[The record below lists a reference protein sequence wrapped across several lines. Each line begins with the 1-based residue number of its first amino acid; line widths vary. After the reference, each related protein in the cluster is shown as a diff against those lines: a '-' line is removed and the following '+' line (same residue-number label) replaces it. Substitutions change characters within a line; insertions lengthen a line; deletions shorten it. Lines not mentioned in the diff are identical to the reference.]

1 VVATRVQ
8 TVVDGDGHIME
19 DHAAIARYIPKPFD
33 TMYRRG
39 NVFPPLDTLHIATG
53 QSPPAWWR
61 SGDAEA
67 RQVGPRDWVDFLQDL
82 ELKATVLYPTAGLAY
97 GRIVNRDWALGVTRA
112 YNDWLYHTYLQ
123 NDSRFQGMAL
133 IPLQE
138 PAAAIEELRYAV
150 NDLGMCGAMLPS
162 TGLSEPLGAKQFW
175 PVYAEAERLGCALAI
190 HGGCHGDIGLDHL
203 NVHAGVHAL
212 GHPFG
217 ILVSFASIVFNGVL
231 DRYPS
236 VRIGFL
242 EAGAAWLLMA
252 MERFHSSYSTH
263 IADDPR
269 HELLQL
275 GVREK
280 VSDYIARHIA
290 DGRIYVGVEGD
301 EQFLAPAIQA
311 VGNSP
316 FFYSSDFPHE
326 VNNDTCKEEIE
337 ELLENEALSSA
348 DKEAILL
355 KNAERF
361 YRLH

>member
-1 VVATRVQ
+1 
-8 TVVDGDGHIME
+8 
-19 DHAAIARYIPKPFD
+19 
-33 TMYRRG
+33 
-39 NVFPPLDTLHIATG
+39 
-53 QSPPAWWR
+53 
-61 SGDAEA
+61 
-67 RQVGPRDWVDFLQDL
+67 
-82 ELKATVLYPTAGLAY
+82 
-97 GRIVNRDWALGVTRA
+97 
-112 YNDWLYHTYLQ
+112 
-123 NDSRFQGMAL
+123 
-133 IPLQE
+133 
-138 PAAAIEELRYAV
+138 
-150 NDLGMCGAMLPS
+150 MLPS

-212 GHPFG
+212 GHPFC
-217 ILVSFASIVFNGVL
+217 ILGSCASIVFNGVL

>member
-1 VVATRVQ
+1 MVATRVE

-19 DHAAIARYIPKPFD
+19 DNAGIARYIPEPYD

-39 NVFPPLDTLHIATG
+39 AVFPPLDTLHVATG

-61 SGDAEA
+61 SPESAL
-67 RQVGPRDWVDFLQDL
+67 VGPSDWIDFLQDL

-97 GRIVNRDWALGVTRA
+97 GRIVNRDWAIGVTRA
-112 YNDWLYHTYLQ
+112 YNDWLYHTYLEG
-123 NDSRFQGMAL
+123 DSRFRGMAL

-138 PAAAIEELRYAV
+138 PSSAVAELRYAV
-150 NDLGMCGAMLPS
+150 NELGMCGAMLPS
-162 TGLSEPLGAKQFW
+162 TGLAEPLGAKQYW
-175 PVYAEAERLGCALAI
+175 PVYEEAERLGCAIAI
-190 HGGCHGDIGLDHL
+190 HGGSHQDIGLDHL

-217 ILVSFASIVFNGVL
+217 ILVSLASIVFNGVF
-231 DRYPS
+231 DKFPG

-263 IADDPR
+263 VADDPR

-275 GVREK
+275 RPREK
-280 VSDYIARHIA
+280 VSDYIARQIA
-290 DGRIYVGVEGD
+290 EGRMYVGIEGD
-301 EQFLAPAIQA
+301 ERFLAPAIQA

-326 VNNDTCKEEIE
+326 VNNETCKEEIE
-337 ELLENEALSSA
+337 ELLENDDLTQA
-348 DKEAILL
+348 DKEAILRR
-355 KNAERF
+355 NAERF
-361 YRLH
+361 YRLS